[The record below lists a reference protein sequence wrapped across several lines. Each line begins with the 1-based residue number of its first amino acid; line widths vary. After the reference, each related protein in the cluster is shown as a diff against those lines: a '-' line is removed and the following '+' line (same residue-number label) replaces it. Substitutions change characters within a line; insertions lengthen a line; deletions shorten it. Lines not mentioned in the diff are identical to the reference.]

1 MTATVPSSPA
11 GSSETPRDAY
21 ARAGV
26 DLHARNDFVEQLKK
40 ITGRN
45 GNANVLGGIG
55 AFGALYRLSGYR
67 DPVLASS
74 VDGVGTKIRIAEI
87 LGRYDTVGQDLVNHC
102 VNDILTTGAEPLF
115 FLDYIG
121 SSQLPPETKLQ
132 VIDGLN
138 QACDAH
144 GCALNGGETADMPDV
159 YTPGDFDLVGFIVGV
174 VERDRVI
181 DGSRIREGDVLLGLP
196 VTGLHTNGYS
206 LVRRIFGIGVGGDRE
221 ADRAALDVWY
231 EDLNSTLG
239 DALLAVHRSYYDDLK
254 PVLDRL
260 RGIAHITGG
269 GLTDNVPRI
278 LPGGL
283 AAKFDRSAWQVPPIF
298 SLIQERGAVSDEDM
312 YHTFN
317 MGVGIVLAVA
327 ADEAGAIAAQVADA
341 TRVGTVVR
349 QSGERRV
356 MLD

>member
-1 MTATVPSSPA
+1 VPLTGSSQRSGPSS
-11 GSSETPRDAY
+11 DAY
-21 ARAGV
+21 AWAGV

-40 ITGRN
+40 ITDRGK
-45 GNANVLGGIG
+45 NANVLGGIG
-55 AFGALYRLSGYR
+55 AFGALYRLAGYR

-121 SSQLPPETKLQ
+121 SSQLPAETKLQ
-132 VIDGLN
+132 VINGLSG
-138 QACDAH
+138 ACDAH
-144 GCALNGGETADMPDV
+144 GCALIGGETADMPDV

-181 DGSRIREGDVLLGLP
+181 DGSKVREGDVLLGLP

-206 LVRRIFGIGVGGDRE
+206 LVRRIFGIGVGGDRA
-221 ADRAALDVWY
+221 ADRAELDTWY
-231 EDLNSTLG
+231 EELNSTLG
-239 DALLAVHRSYYDDLK
+239 DALLAVHRSYYLDLK

-260 RGIAHITGG
+260 HGIAHVTGG

-278 LPGGL
+278 LPEGL
-283 AAKFDRSAWQVPPIF
+283 AATFDRNAWQVPPIF
-298 SLIQERGAVSDEDM
+298 SLIQERGTVSDEDM

-327 ADEAGAIAAQVADA
+327 PDEADAVAAEITDV
-341 TRVGTVVR
+341 TRVGRVVR

-356 MLD
+356 IIE